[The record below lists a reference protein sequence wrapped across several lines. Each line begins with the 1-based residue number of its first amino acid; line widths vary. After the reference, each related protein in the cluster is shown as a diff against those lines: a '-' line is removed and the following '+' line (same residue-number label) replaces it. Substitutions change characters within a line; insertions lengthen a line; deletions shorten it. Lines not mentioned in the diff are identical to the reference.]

1 MENDEKMTEE
11 KFKKLPIEEQRHLSS
26 EYRKTVHDG
35 EIVFEDDP
43 TARSLTPEEAD
54 EKLQKKMEEA
64 LAALREAMGDS
75 DEDTPRLG
83 K

>member
-11 KFKKLPIEEQRHLSS
+11 KFKKLPIEEQMHLSS

-35 EIVFEDDP
+35 EIVFEDNP
-43 TARSLTPEEAD
+43 TARSLTPEEVH
-54 EKLQKKMEEA
+54 EKLQKEMEET
-64 LAALREAMGDS
+64 LAVIREARGDS